1 VPPEQWERV
10 KEAFDAIVD
19 LDAAGRATAL
29 SELRLQDPELHA
41 AVEELVANHDRAG
54 DFLTEPMALELVPTL
69 TVGEIIAGRYEIMR
83 FIGRGGMGEVYEA
96 QDNQLGERVALK
108 TIGPDIAL
116 DDRYVA
122 RFVREV
128 KLARNVTN
136 KHVCRVHDVGQQDG
150 STRRISFLTMELI
163 EGETL
168 AARLRRCHHLS
179 AAEAFPLI
187 EQMAEALSAAHEEKI
202 IHRDFKPAN
211 IMLALENGYTRV
223 VVTDFGLARSALTTQ
238 SVQSGLESKPPGT
251 PGYIAP
257 ELFHPGARATVA
269 SDIYSFGVVIREMLT
284 GKKKASGSDSPPPQL
299 PLDARWENA
308 IQRCLDPDP
317 SRRFQSALEVAN
329 AIRPE
334 SLTARLVAWT
344 RTHRYV
350 SAATVTLVLALWA
363 VPDVIRRL
371 TSTQAVPEF
380 RQLTFDSGY
389 SDYPAVSPDGK
400 LLAYASDRGGTGNLN
415 LFVRQV
421 DSEAEPTRLTRHEA
435 DDYSPSFSADGFRIV
450 FRSDVGGGGV
460 YQVPTLGGEAQL
472 IARGGWGP
480 SFSPDGK
487 WIAYWV
493 GLPGS
498 GFVSG
503 SSQVY
508 VKPAKGGP
516 AKAVSTNLAA
526 TFWPVWA
533 PDSKRL
539 LLIGKPNTQEAN
551 C

>member
-1 VPPEQWERV
+1 
-10 KEAFDAIVD
+10 
-19 LDAAGRATAL
+19 
-29 SELRLQDPELHA
+29 
-41 AVEELVANHDRAG
+41 
-54 DFLTEPMALELVPTL
+54 M
-69 TVGEIIAGRYEIMR
+69 
-83 FIGRGGMGEVYEA
+83 
-96 QDNQLGERVALK
+96 
-108 TIGPDIAL
+108 
-116 DDRYVA
+116 
-122 RFVREV
+122 
-128 KLARNVTN
+128 
-136 KHVCRVHDVGQQDG
+136 
-150 STRRISFLTMELI
+150 
-163 EGETL
+163 
-168 AARLRRCHHLS
+168 
-179 AAEAFPLI
+179 
-187 EQMAEALSAAHEEKI
+187 
-202 IHRDFKPAN
+202 
-211 IMLALENGYTRV
+211 

-284 GKKKASGSDSPPPQL
+284 GKKKASGSDSPPPPL
-299 PLDARWENA
+299 PLDTRWENA

-472 IARGGWGP
+472 IAQGGWGP

-498 GFVSG
+498 GFVPG

-508 VKPAKGGP
+508 VRPAKGGP

-526 TFWPVWA
+526 TFWPVWV

-539 LLIGKPNTQEAN
+539 LLIGKPNTQEEPTVSVDWWIVPINGDPIVKTSALAAFRKQRLTPPLGQDWLAPIAWLPGEQRILFSATSGDTMNLWEIPISDNGKVMAPAGQRTFTTSLDLHAFAIGGPKGPLRRLLFSSLTGNVNVWSLPIDAN
-551 C
+551 TAHVTGEMENLTKGVSYAAAWRTLQKECPTLRLHLFPLTGKRWSSLLQGPKPGQCGCAISRRAKKGRWPARTRAPLRMRCGCVPVSALMGVPWPT